1 MARGYKRYAG
11 TQFTGVTR
19 DNTIAAKA
27 KGDHLN
33 SSERNRLLKMTGVE
47 DDPTLPHDPRVW
59 IGLAPP
65 GESVIDHYDE

>member
-1 MARGYKRYAG
+1 MARGYKRYSG
-11 TQFTGVTR
+11 TEFTGDFR
-19 DNTIAAKA
+19 DNTVSAKA

-33 SSERNRLLKMTGVE
+33 ATERYRLLKMTGAE
-47 DDPTLPHDPRVW
+47 DDPTRPHDPRVW